1 MKIFRKAKQN
11 LFNFLFLG
19 LAGAYGFLPKLVMAA
34 TASTPANSAQTN
46 CENFKTWFNGVFD
59 WIRPEYC
66 TAAGL
71 ATFAIQTIISFSGVV
86 AALFLIVGGFLYLT
100 SAGNEEQ
107 TEKGK
112 KILVNSVIGLVVI
125 ILAYAIVSIIGS
137 VLVVG
142 K

>member
-1 MKIFRKAKQN
+1 MKIFKKAKQN
-11 LFNFLFLG
+11 LFNLLFF
-19 LAGAYGFLPKLVMAA
+19 ASVGAYGFLQKLVLAA
-34 TASTPANSAQTN
+34 DDASKTN
-46 CENFKTWFNGVFD
+46 CDNFKKWFNGVFNWVPD
-59 WIRPEYC
+59 KYC

-71 ATFAIQTIISFSGVV
+71 ATFAIQTIIQFSGVV